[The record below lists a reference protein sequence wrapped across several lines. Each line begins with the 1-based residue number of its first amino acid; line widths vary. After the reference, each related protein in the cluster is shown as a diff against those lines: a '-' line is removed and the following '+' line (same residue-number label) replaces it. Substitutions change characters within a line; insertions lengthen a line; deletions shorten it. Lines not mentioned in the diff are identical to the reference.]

1 MSVISLRL
9 AQSGGTAARA
19 ELLEVV
25 TAGTL
30 QTALGRGEIVRHRRG
45 VYGLPLEG
53 AAKGA
58 AAVGAVLSH
67 RSAAL
72 HHDWGVLHGPEE
84 PELMVSRDR
93 RVPVPD
99 GVTLRFRT
107 LPEQDVDGLA
117 TTPLRTVIDCARDLP
132 MPEALAVADSAVRS
146 GAVTRTDLT
155 GALLPRTGR
164 ARARELLDLASP
176 GAANP
181 FESGLRGLAVEATGP
196 LWTTQQPITLRS
208 GVVLHCD
215 VGAPGPRVALE
226 ADSHEFHASRRD
238 IVRDCHR
245 YNEMTIAGWVV
256 LRFAWEHVMFHP
268 DWVREVIAWV
278 VRQRV
283 SYCSSQS
290 TARDL
295 ARLGEVGA
303 PTAVRHTVTGAAQVT
318 RGRRRGR

>member
-1 MSVISLRL
+1 MDSPSAGASDSATLGWVSVISLRL
-9 AQSGGTAARA
+9 AQSGGSASLA

-25 TAGTL
+25 TTGTL
-30 QTALGRGEIVRHRRG
+30 QAALSRGEIVRHRRG

-53 AAKGA
+53 VTKGA

-72 HHDWGVLHGPEE
+72 HHGWGVLHAPDE
-84 PELMVSRDR
+84 PELVVSRDR
-93 RVPVPD
+93 RIPVPD
-99 GVTLRFRT
+99 GVALRFRA

-132 MPEALAVADSAVRS
+132 MPEALAVADSALRAGV
-146 GAVTRTDLT
+146 VTRADVTE
-155 GALLPRTGR
+155 ALLPRTGR
-164 ARARELLDLASP
+164 ARARELLDQASSW
-176 GAANP
+176 AANP

-196 LWTTQQPITLRS
+196 IWTPQQPLTLRS
-208 GVVLHCD
+208 GLVLHCD
-215 VGAPGPRVALE
+215 AGAPGPRIALE

-278 VRQRV
+278 AHQRV
-283 SYCSSQS
+283 SYCGSQS
-290 TARDL
+290 A
-295 ARLGEVGA
+295 
-303 PTAVRHTVTGAAQVT
+303 
-318 RGRRRGR
+318 